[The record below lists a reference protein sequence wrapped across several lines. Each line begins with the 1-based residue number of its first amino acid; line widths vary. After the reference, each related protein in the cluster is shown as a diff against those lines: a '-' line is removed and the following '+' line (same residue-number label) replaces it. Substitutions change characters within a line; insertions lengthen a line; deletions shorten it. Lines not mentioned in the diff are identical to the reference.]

1 MWHMTGDTW
10 QVTRDTWCG
19 VNILSKFQ
27 FSSSNNLGLMMF
39 WRSGGKGW
47 MSDSVNYEAVCR
59 TAPATPGLL
68 IIYFDWQHFR
78 NLLSNSFEGF
88 RNYWRYV
95 RNDSY
100 LEEFSVEVIF
110 QEQIEK
116 RFLCQRKLEKRLFV
130 GAGGQYCLLK
140 YFLFIFVLTL
150 KKYFLDNRIKIFI
163 FF

>member
-1 MWHMTGDTW
+1 
-10 QVTRDTWCG
+10 
-19 VNILSKFQ
+19 
-27 FSSSNNLGLMMF
+27 MMF
-39 WRSGGKGW
+39 WRAGGKGW

-150 KKYFLDNRIKIFI
+150 KKYFLDNRIKIFTFLKKKKKYKTI
-163 FF
+163 NLVLVQTDIKGVKAMKKLFSFKTTC